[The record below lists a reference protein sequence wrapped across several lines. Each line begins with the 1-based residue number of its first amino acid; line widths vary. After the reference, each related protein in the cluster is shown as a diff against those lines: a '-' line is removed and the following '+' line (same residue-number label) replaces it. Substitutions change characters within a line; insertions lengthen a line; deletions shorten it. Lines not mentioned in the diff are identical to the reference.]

1 MIDTSTTERS
11 AGLALISAGV
21 LSVVA
26 NSVLTPLLPRGV
38 SFAHSVSSPVF
49 AWRQSVASI
58 CAVLLLFGTVG
69 LYMRISEKSGKR
81 GAVAFGL
88 AFCGSAL
95 LLGEEWMQLFDI
107 RDFAR
112 RAPDT
117 LDKLNATHEPSLS
130 DIGELIVLGT
140 FSI

>member
-1 MIDTSTTERS
+1 MTVTSATERS

-21 LSVVA
+21 LNVA
-26 NSVLTPLLPRGV
+26 VNSVLTPLLPRGV
-38 SFAHSVSSPVF
+38 SHAQTIASTVF

-69 LYMRISEKSGKR
+69 LYTRVSEKSGKG